1 MSIFPVGL
9 VSGAPVSTP
18 IVENGEMRGF
28 YVGWDGNRKFPVD
41 MAGFAF
47 SVRHF
52 KEVKD
57 DPVFIFCPVHQIEI
71 KIVQCTCVCVGP
83 ARQPHIGVSKLRQ
96 LDRL

>member
-52 KEVKD
+52 KEVRS
-57 DPVFIFCPVHQIEI
+57 IF
-71 KIVQCTCVCVGP
+71 
-83 ARQPHIGVSKLRQ
+83 S
-96 LDRL
+96 